1 MSTSFTPFDI
11 SCYNKLHER
20 FQYLFEEELINELC
34 QNGQSKPFKTGDIL
48 MDIGQVIT
56 HMPIIISGSVKIM
69 REDSEGNELL
79 LYYLELGDTC
89 AVTLNC
95 TTRKAKSAIR
105 AICEEDSEI
114 LFIGI
119 QKMEEWMV
127 SYASWR
133 NFVLENFNSRLY
145 EMLEAIDQLAFHNM
159 EERLYKYLKDKALVS
174 NQAELHITHH
184 LIAQEL
190 NSSRVVITRL
200 MKKLENEG
208 KIHHQRNKVSIIE
221 LQ

>member
-1 MSTSFTPFDI
+1 MSTPFDI

-20 FQYLFEEELINELC
+20 FQYLFEEELIGELC
-34 QNGQSKPFKTGDIL
+34 KYGENQAYRAGDIL

-69 REDSEGNELL
+69 REDAEGNELL

-114 LFIGI
+114 LFIEI
-119 QKMEEWMV
+119 QKMDEWMV
-127 SYASWR
+127 NYASWR
-133 NFVLENFNSRLY
+133 SFVLENFNSRLY
-145 EMLEAIDQLAFHNM
+145 EMLGAIDQLAFHNM

-174 NQAELHITHH
+174 SQSELNITHYQ
-184 LIAQEL
+184 IAQEL

-208 KIHHQRNKVSIIE
+208 KIQHGRNKVSIVE